1 MRLSI
6 KLFFRSKGVTQS
18 LHLFTQVPFGVM
30 QSCLEQLIV
39 QIRLCVKVR
48 FLFISLVCIRALK
61 CTFGPKQSALGVSLP
76 HAKMGESKM
85 YLINATSCL
94 LADFISSHYVS
105 LFCRTVSYL
114 KLMHI
119 AVVLLL

>member
-1 MRLSI
+1 M
-6 KLFFRSKGVTQS
+6 
-18 LHLFTQVPFGVM
+18 PFGVM
-30 QSCLEQLIV
+30 QSCLEQLV

-48 FLFISLVCIRALK
+48 FLFISLVCITALK
-61 CTFGPKQSALGVSLP
+61 CICPKQSALGVSLP

-85 YLINATSCL
+85 CLINTTSCL